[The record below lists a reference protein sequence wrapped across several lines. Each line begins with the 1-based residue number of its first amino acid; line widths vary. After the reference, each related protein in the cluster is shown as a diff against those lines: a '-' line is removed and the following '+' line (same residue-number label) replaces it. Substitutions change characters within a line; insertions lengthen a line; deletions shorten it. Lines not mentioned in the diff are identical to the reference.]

1 MTKLLN
7 NCARDLMDT
16 APKIMQS
23 IRVEM
28 RRGRGADLSVPQFR
42 TLGFV
47 QRYPDS
53 SLSDLADHLGLTL
66 PSVSKLVDGLAKQK
80 LISRQESNVDRRR
93 LMLVLTPNGES
104 IVNSA
109 REAALANLTKI
120 ISRLSND
127 ELETIHRAMELLSP
141 LFASQGKQPML
152 RNKL

>member
-7 NCARDLMDT
+7 TCARDLMDT

-28 RRGRGADLSVPQFR
+28 RRGREADLSVPQFR
-42 TLGFV
+42 TLRFI

-66 PSVSKLVDGLAKQK
+66 PSVSKLVDGLVKQK
-80 LISRQESNVDRRR
+80 LIHRQESRVDRRR
-93 LMLVLTPNGES
+93 LTLVLTLNGES

-120 ISRLSND
+120 ISRLSNA
-127 ELETIHRAMELLSP
+127 ELETIHQAMELLSP
-141 LFASQGKQPML
+141 LFVSQGKQPL
-152 RNKL
+152 VKK